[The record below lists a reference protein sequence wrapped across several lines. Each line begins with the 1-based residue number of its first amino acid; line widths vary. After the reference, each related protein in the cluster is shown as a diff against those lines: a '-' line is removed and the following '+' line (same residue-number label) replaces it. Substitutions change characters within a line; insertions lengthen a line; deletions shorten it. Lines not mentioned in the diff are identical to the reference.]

1 MPVMVPFAKRLAD
14 IGTSQAH
21 RDLVEDRY
29 RELRRPRRVKFF
41 VNGDRYFKG
50 KKLFITPNRY
60 FNFNDLLN
68 DLTKKLP
75 QNVYLPYGVRQ
86 IFTPLAGENIR
97 NIEELQDGKSYVCA
111 GFEPFKGVKY
121 GNFELEPW
129 SIARPHEQ
137 VSLDLSKDSG
147 TPGRDQSNAFN
158 PSRFFH
164 SSLNSSRKYVPSFGL
179 ANRTSQNDNGYR
191 RPKLI
196 TIVRYGPRPRN
207 SIKLLLN
214 RQSVMSFEQL
224 LADIADSFGPKW
236 ENNKLRKLY
245 TFRGKQ
251 VQGVSDF
258 FRDDNIFIGVGTES
272 VSDNDLQDILEELQP
287 NNPHTKKLIRQWDKT
302 KHRKTSQDGY
312 LKFESEKLDSGFGS
326 SDIGRKEAE
335 NNEKNNCTL
344 IGDSGAGRAINYR
357 SSRVNL
363 EHQFKVNQNK
373 DFRLVMRVDRERERA
388 AYEERVRAR
397 KRQKKLKETEKHI
410 LDEERRRMNK
420 QLGKDPMKKLKDD
433 RRVGPVNENDL
444 RQEKTQ
450 LQQSPRDK
458 NEVSSKHQ
466 KTVSG
471 KDSNQSN
478 NNVVRGNTVLH
489 ESQNSLLL
497 TPRSKLGYQ
506 VTNENVM
513 ERYELGRTLGYGNFA
528 EVREAKQKNSN
539 RDMALKIIDKQKLM
553 GKEHM
558 VESEIAIL
566 KICKHPNIVKL
577 YEEFETS
584 DRIYL
589 AMELVKGGDL
599 FDAITQSVKFREPD
613 AAGMVKDLCNAL
625 FYLHSMK
632 IVHRDLKPENLLVHW
647 NKDGNMSLKLAD
659 FGLAMEVD
667 EPIFTVCGT
676 PTYVAPEILCQ
687 TGYGLEVDMWA
698 IGVISFILL
707 CGFPPFH
714 SHDRC
719 QSELFECIKT
729 GEYEFLRPYWDD
741 VSLHAKDLI
750 EHLLLVD
757 KEQRY
762 KASQVL
768 VHPWIICGGDI
779 NRILSGPEL
788 AEAQKT
794 LHGQLDAEAKRNF
807 EVFHRLR
814 EQMN

>member
-1 MPVMVPFAKRLAD
+1 MVPFAKRLAD

-29 RELRRPRRVKFF
+29 RELRRPRR
-41 VNGDRYFKG
+41 
-50 KKLFITPNRY
+50 
-60 FNFNDLLN
+60 
-68 DLTKKLP
+68 
-75 QNVYLPYGVRQ
+75 
-86 IFTPLAGENIR
+86 IFTPLAGENIK

-111 GFEPFKGVKY
+111 GFEPFKAVKY

-137 VSLDLSKDSG
+137 VSLDLSKGSG

-258 FRDDNIFIGVGTES
+258 FRDDNIFIGIGTES

-335 NNEKNNCTL
+335 NNEKNNCTV

-357 SSRVNL
+357 SSRVSL
-363 EHQFKVNQNK
+363 EHQLKVNQNK

-397 KRQKKLKETEKHI
+397 KRQKKLKETEKQI

-433 RRVGPVNENDL
+433 RRVGPINENDL

-458 NEVSSKHQ
+458 NEVS
-466 KTVSG
+466 
-471 KDSNQSN
+471 
-478 NNVVRGNTVLH
+478 
-489 ESQNSLLL
+489 
-497 TPRSKLGYQ
+497 
-506 VTNENVM
+506 M
-513 ERYELGRTLGYGNFA
+513 
-528 EVREAKQKNSN
+528 
-539 RDMALKIIDKQKLM
+539 
-553 GKEHM
+553 
-558 VESEIAIL
+558 
-566 KICKHPNIVKL
+566 KL

-719 QSELFECIKT
+719 QSELFECIKS

-768 VHPWIICGGDI
+768 VHPWIICGGDTS
-779 NRILSGPEL
+779 RILSGPEL